1 MLLSEAPTVSLLP
14 LLCGHLHGRAFCL
27 YLKSL
32 GMYSCCGESS
42 WEPSLCVGVRVCVSL
57 PELLCEDKSNDV
69 INGETGRLCY
79 YESLLQRQIAFHS
92 FNFFLNQGAFCC
104 AQECVRG

>member
-1 MLLSEAPTVSLLP
+1 MALIVWHARGLMRPTAYRTKGPLSALLSEAPPLSLLP
-14 LLCGHLHGRAFCL
+14 LLCGLLHGRALCP

-57 PELLCEDKSNDV
+57 PELLRRDKSNDV
-69 INGETGRLCY
+69 INGANRET
-79 YESLLQRQIAFHS
+79 LL
-92 FNFFLNQGAFCC
+92 L
-104 AQECVRG
+104 